1 MLLQIQNEKLVTLTN
16 KDYHKGNYQEIFAE
30 LIKERFGGNKEL
42 TDKTNQNGV
51 TYFKDFKYN
60 TSRKRFGDFK
70 NSIELFKK
78 IKSCERKLEKAK
90 NLQSLFESNLNEI
103 SRGRG

>member
-30 LIKERFGGNKEL
+30 LI
-42 TDKTNQNGV
+42 
-51 TYFKDFKYN
+51 KDFKYN